1 MNAGIISARVLATLL
16 VAAGLGGCDNMNHQR
31 KVQTLGPSDHF
42 ANGASARQ
50 PPAHTVARSEPA
62 PDDPV
67 ATGRKDG
74 TLLTEL
80 PVPLTRAL
88 LERGQERFNLSCA
101 PCHGEDGYG
110 RGIIVLRG
118 FPAPPA
124 YSEPWLLKAPVGHF
138 FAVISHGIG
147 RMYPLADRIT
157 PTDRW
162 AIVAYVR
169 ALQRSQYAT
178 KQDVPADELQ
188 KLSTP

>member
-1 MNAGIISARVLATLL
+1 MNLAGSSARTLAAILL
-16 VAAGLGGCDNMNHQR
+16 LASLAGCDNMDHQESGR
-31 KVQTLGPSDHF
+31 PLKASARF
-42 ANGASARQ
+42 ADGASARM
-50 PPAHTVARSEPA
+50 PPDHTVARGEPA

-74 TLLTEL
+74 ALLTEL
-80 PVPLTRAL
+80 PVPLTRTL
-88 LERGQERFNLSCA
+88 LERGQERFNISCA

-110 RGIIVLRG
+110 RGIVVQRG
-118 FPAPPA
+118 YPAPPA
-124 YSEPWLLKAPVGHF
+124 YSEPWLLKAPVGHLYE
-138 FAVISHGIG
+138 VISHGIG
-147 RMYPLADRIT
+147 RMYPFADRIT
-157 PTDRW
+157 PSDRW